1 MERLVSKIWNGG
13 PPMRLLSLL
22 LGLCIAT
29 ILTINSSAEAAC
41 SGSGQTWTCTAGSTI
56 ANVQSAINSAS
67 DGATITFDPGSYNW
81 SNGTISLSNSK
92 GVTLICRTQ
101 QACDVTQGSNTM
113 IELFFSGTNTKFY
126 RISGFDFNGTSV
138 CGTCIWFYG
147 NGTLTQF
154 RIDHNRWSGYNSSTA
169 DAAALTFLGADGYSG
184 QCYGVI
190 DHNTVQSVADNM
202 IVKNWCGQ
210 DGFNVANPDS
220 KGTSQNVF
228 VEDNTFIISN
238 GGSSVACVDGAI
250 NHSTVV
256 RYNKSTNCRGF
267 DTHGMPHGGATNFE
281 VYRNTMTKTAGGF
294 QDGYRLVLNQGAGT
308 MFVWDN
314 VATVVGT
321 VSANALNFIHY
332 RDQGADSPGPY
343 GFCDGTKS
351 FDGNAQPVT
360 THRGYPCLNQPG
372 RKEAGGTPKWGKLSP
387 IAAFLNR
394 TSGGAKIDLEFGCPW
409 GSTQYCNQHV
419 QENRDYYNAVAAFAQ
434 TSPTSPFNGTVG
446 IGHGT
451 LANRPTTCTHTTAP
465 DGDNGGG
472 VMYWATDQGSWNR
485 SGDGRGNGVL
495 YRCSATNTWTVYY
508 TPYTYPHPLQTSG
521 GGAGGGT
528 TVPPS
533 APSNLR
539 VQ

>member
-1 MERLVSKIWNGG
+1 
-13 PPMRLLSLL
+13 MRFLSLL
-22 LGLCIAT
+22 LGLCIT
-29 ILTINSSAEAAC
+29 TVLTINSSAEAAC

-56 ANVQSAINSAS
+56 ANVQSAINNAS
-67 DGATITFDPGSYNW
+67 DGATVTFEAGSYNW

-113 IELFFSGTNTKFY
+113 IELVFSGTNTKFY
-126 RISGFDFNGTSV
+126 RISGFDFNGTGV

-147 NGTLTQF
+147 NGTLSQF
-154 RIDHNRWSGYNSSTA
+154 RIDHNRYTGYNSSTA
-169 DAAALTFLGADGYSG
+169 DAAALTFLGAGGYSG

-256 RYNKSTNCRGF
+256 RYNTSTNCRGF

-281 VYRNTMTKTAGGF
+281 VYRNTMTKTAGAF

-332 RDQGADSPGPY
+332 RDQGADSPGEY

-351 FDGNAQPVT
+351 YDGNTQPTT

-394 TSGGAKIDLEFGCPW
+394 TNSGTKIDLEFGCPW

-434 TSPTSPFNGTVG
+434 TSPNSPFNGTVG

-472 VMYWATDQGSWNR
+472 VMYWATDQGTWNR
-485 SGDGRGNGVL
+485 SGDGRGSGIL
-495 YRCSATNTWTVYY
+495 YRCSATNAWTVYY

-521 GGAGGGT
+521 GST
-528 TVPPS
+528 TAPPS
-533 APSNLR
+533 APTNLT
-539 VQ
+539 VK